1 MTEDEAK
8 KALFEVHYEYMMH
21 TPKERLKLYDEYQ
34 KKRSEIKR
42 ELAKMYMSQKEK
54 QFRKE

>member
-34 KKRSEIKR
+34 KKRAEIKK
-42 ELAKMYMSQKEK
+42 ELARCIIARKEK
-54 QFRKE
+54 QLKKE